1 MLFNT
6 YLTSTGSTAKF
17 TSKTYWVITLSWT
30 SGTQERLR
38 MVTFMS
44 LLSCGFCVVSS
55 ALQIFGFALWNLL
68 KFLCFSVFSDYSW
81 LDLRSQRVDLL
92 FFFEVNQMPLAYEWS
107 LIILIYTRMTEEGV
121 PIFLPSTLRTPG
133 TIQGT
138 PVSVHLLIRVYP
150 AGTPTGCIVTAHHS
164 GKCVIAWAWSSWS
177 HGVHSQNT
185 QREGCWCLVHSLH
198 FIHFGTKLI
207 EMVPPTFKV
216 SLPIS
221 VNPV

>member
-92 FFFEVNQMPLAYEWS
+92 FFFWSKSNASGIWMISYNTDIYKDDWRGSAHILAIHTENPRDNTGHPS
-107 LIILIYTRMTEEGV
+107 LCAPFNKGLSCRDPHRLHCDSPSQWKMRDSMSLKQLITWCPQSEHTERGMLV
-121 PIFLPSTLRTPG
+121 PGSFSPFYSFWY
-133 TIQGT
+133 Q
-138 PVSVHLLIRVYP
+138 
-150 AGTPTGCIVTAHHS
+150 AHWDGATH
-164 GKCVIAWAWSSWS
+164 I
-177 HGVHSQNT
+177 
-185 QREGCWCLVHSLH
+185 
-198 FIHFGTKLI
+198 
-207 EMVPPTFKV
+207 
-216 SLPIS
+216 
-221 VNPV
+221 